1 MSTGIDAA
9 SQPVDPNG
17 EPVVEASYGAKLAR
31 IYDLNY
37 AGMGKDYAAEA
48 RLVRTLVARAGSAV
62 PSPDAPRTV
71 LDVACGTGTHLIEF
85 AELGYR
91 VAGTDLSEPML
102 EVARG
107 LLGPDVPLVAGP
119 FEDLP
124 SGVTD
129 LAPFDLVTC
138 LFSSIAYVSSTKSLR
153 RVLGDLAALVAP
165 GGALVVEPWIAAE
178 DWRGGHIGHD
188 TATSNDP
195 DTGTATTVMRM
206 AHSGVDGDRATIHF
220 EYLVGEADGIWRFG
234 EHHRMLM
241 APTSVYFEA
250 MEAGGLVVTFDPDG
264 VDFGASHG
272 GLVVGHRPA

>member
-1 MSTGIDAA
+1 MGGPAAASGGVGKVDDAA
-9 SQPVDPNG
+9 CVEGAAVVDADG
-17 EPVVEASYGAKLAR
+17 
-31 IYDLNY
+31 D
-37 AGMGKDYAAEA
+37 
-48 RLVRTLVARAGSAV
+48 RTAVGRVAH
-62 PSPDAPRTV
+62 APRTV

-178 DWRGGHIGHD
+178 DWRVGHIGHD